1 MKKFLALLFVCAGL
15 TAMAAVPHVNTNVKL
30 AQGKAQKSMVMK
42 SNTLTNQFTAPVM
55 KQASSNVLT
64 PHKLFA
70 EKGITPAENRLL
82 KKAPRRVTADD
93 VMAAKIAFMLGFDY
107 DSESGELDYTKNFL
121 AGGWDVEMA
130 QQGDN
135 TFNAYLYFDDIP
147 FQINV
152 DYSAKTAEMVMEGLG
167 GWQWTG
173 DTTYQNEEHTNYT
186 ISDTTEYLFVV
197 DEAYITNENA
207 EDFTNLQGT
216 LYEDGTIYFP
226 DGWCIF
232 DLLYLKKTTVRNGR
246 TQVLYDTVAARSEF
260 YRSTYLMTANANH
273 EYYQQGNAAVRNRN
287 AYMFQY
293 DDTTVIAWNLWGM
306 GNRGIEFYLR
316 DGGVMEFPSDQLI
329 YTEDVSDYE
338 AAYPQYD
345 WSIGNEFYNV
355 SLDLDVEAD
364 TAIDASLSEN
374 PKLGTFD
381 ANGLYWD
388 ASGVYDVFGY
398 NGNWY
403 FGLGFY
409 PFLHNKLTFTDGS
422 TLLYGQADMPSIEV
436 AEGET
441 AYTFTGV
448 TTQEGAVVYLMTFD
462 YDGENVSNVV
472 EVDNPYVVQRTD
484 QDQIIYLAAIADGSA
499 IGLNYSDPY
508 MGQFIVPALVTQFLR
523 GDLNADGNVNTGDL
537 SVLITALLN
546 NDMTIIDMDADP
558 NMDGMINTGDI
569 SALINYLLNGVW
581 D

>member
-15 TAMAAVPHVNTNVKL
+15 TAMAAVPHVNNNAMV
-30 AQGKAQKSMVMK
+30 AQGKAPKSMVMK
-42 SNTLTNQFTAPVM
+42 SNTLANRFTAPVM
-55 KQASSNVLT
+55 QASSNVLT

-70 EKGITPAENRLL
+70 EKGITPADNHLL

-93 VMAAKIAFMLGFDY
+93 VLATKIAFSIGYDY
-107 DSESGELDYTKNFL
+107 DSESDEIGYSKDFL
-121 AGGWDVEMA
+121 FGGWEVEME

-135 TFNAYLYFDDIP
+135 SFNAYIYFTGIP

-152 DYSAKTAEMVMEGLG
+152 DYNAKTAEMVMENLG
-167 GWQWTG
+167 GFQLMG
-173 DTTYQNEEHTNYT
+173 DTTYQNTDSTNYT
-186 ISDTTEYLFVV
+186 FTDTTEYLFVV
-197 DEAYITNENA
+197 DESYITNENA
-207 EDFTNLQGT
+207 EDFTNLQGE
-216 LYEDGTIYFP
+216 LYEDGTIYFA
-226 DGWCIF
+226 DGWCIY
-232 DLLYLKKTTVRNGR
+232 DLLYLKKTTVRGSR
-246 TQVLYDTVAARSEF
+246 IQVTYDTVAARSDF

-273 EYYQQGNAAVRNRN
+273 EYVSQATGATNNVP

-316 DGGVMEFPSDQLI
+316 DGGEMEFPSDQLM

-338 AAYPQYD
+338 AAYPYYD
-345 WSIGNEFYNV
+345 WSIGNQFFNV
-355 SLDLDVEAD
+355 AYDLDVEAD
-364 TAIDASLSEN
+364 TAIDASLSEAA
-374 PKLGTFD
+374 KIGTFD

-409 PFLHNKLTFTDGS
+409 PFLHNKLTFTDG
-422 TLLYGQADMPSIEV
+422 TKLLYGQAETPSIEV
-436 AEGET
+436 AAGET

-462 YDGENVSNVV
+462 YDGENISNVV
-472 EVDNPYVVQRTD
+472 DVDNPYVVQRTN

-508 MGQFIVPALVTQFLR
+508 MGQFIIPALITQSLR

-569 SALINYLLNGVW
+569 SALISYLLNGVW